1 MIVTTPSNSIHPQ
14 SGARPAERGYAL
26 VALIALMTLVALAA
40 MVAAP
45 SIAQQ
50 SQREREQE
58 AIFRGE
64 QVAEAIRVYYNAQ
77 LSLRRPGGEAALP
90 TDMDQLLEGVPQPG
104 RTKKLQILRTSA
116 ARDPLSTKGEW
127 RLIHPRSPE
136 VTDFVRDLMVY
147 TKNTPPTTT
156 DTNLKAMQ
164 LQFAPIVVSVTG
176 LASSGGSASGLSG
189 DSTGP

>member
-1 MIVTTPSNSIHPQ
+1 MMVTTPSNSIHPQ
-14 SGARPAERGYAL
+14 SGARHAESGYAL

-50 SQREREQE
+50 NQREREQE

-64 QVAEAIRVYYNAQ
+64 QVAEAIRIYYNAQ
-77 LSLRRPGGEAALP
+77 LSSRRPPGDAALP
-90 TDMDQLLEGVPQPG
+90 TDMDQLLEGVPQAG

-156 DTNLKAMQ
+156 D
-164 LQFAPIVVSVTG
+164 
-176 LASSGGSASGLSG
+176 
-189 DSTGP
+189 